1 MNVADSYRFCQKMAK
16 STAKNFYY
24 SFRGLPPAQFRAM
37 CVLYS
42 YMRTCD
48 DIGDD
53 ETVTLDARRELL
65 VVWKDVTRQTLDT
78 DEPTLDT
85 AALTTAGSGNLTW
98 KNGLTVL
105 PALRDIVDQYQI
117 PRKYFFDVIDGV
129 DRDLWPVENS
139 DSPAVLTAR
148 HRTFDELSDYCY
160 HVAGVV
166 GLCCIHIWGIEDE
179 RAVDRAIDCGMAFQL
194 TNILRDL
201 AEDAST
207 GRLYLPAE
215 DLERFGYSASDL
227 QRHET
232 NDSFR
237 ELMQFQVNRAEYYY
251 EQAEELFELI
261 SPTGRPILS
270 AMIKI
275 YRGLLN
281 EIVRRDYDV
290 FSKRIS
296 LPTWRKLIIAA
307 DAVIRR
313 RFVRKAAS

>member
-1 MNVADSYRFCQKMAK
+1 MAK
-16 STAKNFYY
+16 NTAKNFYY
-24 SFRGLPPAQFRAM
+24 SFRGLPANQFRAM

-53 ETVTLDARRELL
+53 ESVPIEKRQALLAEWDRVAHLILESDELIDGSPSHAENDA
-65 VVWKDVTRQTLDT
+65 W
-78 DEPTLDT
+78 
-85 AALTTAGSGNLTW
+85 N
-98 KNGLTVL
+98 NGLCVL
-105 PALRDIVDQYQI
+105 PALREMVAQYKI
-117 PRKYFFDVIDGV
+117 PHQYFYDVIEGV
-129 DRDLWPVENS
+129 QRDLQHPNDD
-139 DSPAVLTAR
+139 DSLTVR
-148 HRTFDELSDYCY
+148 HQSFDELSEYCY
-160 HVAGVV
+160 LVAGVV
-166 GLCCIHIWGIEDE
+166 GLCCIHIWGIEDDRALE
-179 RAVDRAIDCGMAFQL
+179 LAVDCGKAFQL
-194 TNILRDL
+194 TNIMRDL
-201 AEDAST
+201 AEDADS

-215 DLERFGYSASDL
+215 DLERFGYSPEQL
-227 QRHET
+227 QRHEI
-232 NDSFR
+232 NDAFR
-237 ELMQFQVNRAEYYY
+237 ALMQFQADRAEHYYD
-251 EQAEELFELI
+251 QAQQLFDYI

-270 AMIKI
+270 AMIRI

>member
-16 STAKNFYY
+16 GTAKNFYY
-24 SFRGLPPAQFRAM
+24 SFMGLPPAQFRAM

-53 ETVTLDARRELL
+53 ESVSLETRRELL
-65 VVWKDVTRQTLDT
+65 IQWKKITLETFDS
-78 DEPTLDT
+78 T
-85 AALTTAGSGNLTW
+85 ASDQSSSILATPKASSEIWN
-98 KNGLTVL
+98 NGLCVL
-105 PALRDIVDQYQI
+105 PALRDMVAQYEI
-117 PRKYFFDVIDGV
+117 PHQYFFDVIEGV
-129 DRDLWPVENS
+129 CRDLWAADE
-139 DSPAVLTAR
+139 DAVLTAR
-148 HRTFDELSDYCY
+148 HQTFDELSGYCY

-166 GLCCIHIWGIEDE
+166 GLCCIHIWGIEDDRALE
-179 RAVDRAIDCGMAFQL
+179 RAVDCGKAFQL

-201 AEDAST
+201 AEDAAS
-207 GRLYLPAE
+207 GRLYLPNE
-215 DLERFGYSASDL
+215 DLEKFGYSPSDL
-227 QRHET
+227 QQHKM
-232 NDSFR
+232 NDQFLS
-237 ELMQFQVNRAEYYY
+237 LMQFQANRAQSYYD
-251 EQAEELFELI
+251 QAQELFDFI
-261 SPTGRPILS
+261 SPTGRPILA

-313 RFVRKAAS
+313 RFIRKAS